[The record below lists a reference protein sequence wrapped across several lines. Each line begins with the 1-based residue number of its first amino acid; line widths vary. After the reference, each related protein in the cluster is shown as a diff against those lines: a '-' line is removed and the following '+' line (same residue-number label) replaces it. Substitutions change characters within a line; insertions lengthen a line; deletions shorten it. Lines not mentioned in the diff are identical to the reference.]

1 MRVDPVTDEVLPRR
15 GLCGLGDVM
24 EAPFTGVVVALSK
37 LNFRKLCGGAE
48 MRLLLPESDV
58 RFENT
63 GIGTGT
69 GCSCFAG
76 GTGAFDDMGVDIWL
90 VIHYISFC

>member
-1 MRVDPVTDEVLPRR
+1 
-15 GLCGLGDVM
+15 M

-37 LNFRKLCGGAE
+37 LYFKKLCGGAE

-76 GTGAFDDMGVDIWL
+76 GRGSFDDMDDDDVWL
-90 VIHYISFC
+90 VAMWSRGHAGFHIR